1 MHAGKTA
8 LIRKCAQ
15 ALERHPLCRTHVVW
29 VNCREVETSTLAK
42 AKACLLPLVRL
53 SLLESDID
61 GHLGWEQRIPINTWA
76 PSFLAPGFVWR
87 STRR

>member
-29 VNCREVETSTLAK
+29 VDCREVETSTLAK

-61 GHLGWEQRIPINTWA
+61 DHLGWSTTYPHQYLGTIV
-76 PSFLAPGFVWR
+76 LAPGFVWR